1 MNKIET
7 FEQFMA
13 TTKGDLGINDFMINI
28 VIAAL
33 LSFILSWV
41 YVKYGRSLSNRKQF
55 AANFIMI
62 TLTTMVII
70 SIVKSSL
77 ALSLGLVGALSI
89 VRFRTAVKEPEELA
103 YMFLSIAIGLGLG
116 ASQTQVT
123 VLGFFFV
130 MIIIVIRG
138 MIRKREPSGNFF
150 ITMHSQNNKLRINE
164 LTDIL
169 SKHCSKAEIRR
180 LDDQNNRAEIV
191 LLVEFIDSKEMQSLR
206 EKLRE
211 FDPSISF
218 SIIENKGL
226 V

>member
-13 TTKGDLGINDFMINI
+13 TTKGNLGINDFLINLL
-28 VIAAL
+28 IAAV
-33 LSFILSWV
+33 LSFVLGWI

-62 TLTTMVII
+62 TLTTMIII

-89 VRFRTAVKEPEELA
+89 VRFRTAIKEPEELA

-123 VLGFFFV
+123 VFGFIFLIV
-130 MIIIVIRG
+130 IITIRG
-138 MIRKREPSGNFF
+138 MVKKSDKGSNFF
-150 ITMHSQNNKLRINE
+150 ITMQSAGNKLKINE
-164 LTDIL
+164 LNEIL
-169 SKHCSKAEIRR
+169 SKYCSKAEIRR
-180 LDDQNNRAEIV
+180 IDDQENRTEIV
-191 LLVEFIDSKEMQSLR
+191 LLVEFDNPEGIQGLRESLR
-206 EKLRE
+206 D
-211 FDPSISF
+211 FDPSINF

-226 V
+226 I

>member
-13 TTKGDLGINDFMINI
+13 TTKGNLGISDFIINI
-28 VIAAL
+28 LIATV

-41 YVKYGRSLSNRKQF
+41 YVKFGRSLSNRKQF

-123 VLGFFFV
+123 VFGFIII
-130 MIIIVIRG
+130 MIIVIIRG
-138 MIRKREPSGNFF
+138 QLKRNEKSSNFF
-150 ITMHSQNNKLRINE
+150 ITMQSEKNKLKINE
-164 LTDIL
+164 LTDLL
-169 SKHCSKAEIRR
+169 SKYCSKAEIRR
-180 LDDQNNRAEIV
+180 IDDQESRVEIV
-191 LLVEFIDSKEMQSLR
+191 LLVEFENPEGMQGLR
-206 EKLRE
+206 EKLRD
-211 FDPSISF
+211 FDPTINF
-218 SIIENKGL
+218 SIMENKGL
-226 V
+226 L

>member
-13 TTKGDLGINDFMINI
+13 TTKGNLGINDFMLNI
-28 VIAAL
+28 AVAAV
-33 LSFILSWV
+33 LSFILGWV

-89 VRFRTAVKEPEELA
+89 VRFRTAIKEPEELS

-123 VLGFFFV
+123 IFGFAFIV
-130 MIIIVIRG
+130 IIIIIRG
-138 MIRKREPSGNFF
+138 LVKRSERSSNFF
-150 ITMHSQNNKLRINE
+150 ITMQSENNNIKINE
-164 LTDIL
+164 LNGIL

-180 LDDQNNRAEIV
+180 IDDQQSRVEIV
-191 LLVEFIDSKEMQSLR
+191 LLI
-206 EKLRE
+206 E
-211 FDPSISF
+211 FDKPEGIQGLRDDLRNFDPTINF
-218 SIIENKGL
+218 SMLENKGL
-226 V
+226 I

>member
-13 TTKGDLGINDFMINI
+13 TTKGNLGINDFLINI
-28 VIAAL
+28 VIAAA
-33 LSFILSWV
+33 LSFALSWV

-62 TLTTMVII
+62 TLTTMIII

-123 VLGFFFV
+123 VLGFAFV
-130 MIIIVIRG
+130 IIIIVIRG
-138 MIRKREPSGNFF
+138 LIKKSDKSSNFF
-150 ITMHSQNNKLRINE
+150 ITMRSTEKKIKLDE
-164 LTDIL
+164 LKGIL
-169 SKHCSKAEIRR
+169 AGHCSKAEIRR
-180 LDDQNNRAEIV
+180 IDDQETIVEIV
-191 LLVEFIDSKEMQSLR
+191 LLVEFDKPEGIQGLR
-206 EKLRE
+206 DDLRN
-211 FDPSISF
+211 FDPTINF
-218 SIIENKGL
+218 SIMENKGL
-226 V
+226 I